1 MKKRVFCILLSLCTV
16 LLLSCPSLAVAGDA
30 QPIAYEV
37 NATNTDNVRSVD
49 KDVTNVTIK
58 GGDSKKITFDM
69 SNGAFGAF
77 CGAQRQ
83 LVR

>member
-58 GGDSKKITFDM
+58 GGDSKK
-69 SNGAFGAF
+69 
-77 CGAQRQ
+77 
-83 LVR
+83 